1 MITHHRFPEIVVH
14 QIGLHG
20 IPGRGNS
27 PIAVRCSMRCLE
39 TTGQV
44 LYVQCSLAG
53 DAFFT
58 SQFKKRKTLKKSIE
72 NASRRKY

>member
-1 MITHHRFPEIVVH
+1 MITHHRFPKIVVH
-14 QIGLHG
+14 QISLHG
-20 IPGRGNS
+20 IPGRGNN

-44 LYVQCSLAG
+44 LYVQRSLAG

-58 SQFKKRKTLKKSIE
+58 AQFKKKTLKKSIE
-72 NASRRKY
+72 NASRCKY